1 MEGRKQNI
9 SQDSS
14 PRNERTVSGGYAGVQ
29 TYIGITD
36 NTLTEV
42 NFTEE
47 HLLEH
52 ILSPSNLNEAY
63 RQVVSNKGAGGIDGM
78 DTSDLLS
85 WLSIH
90 KDTLINSLYKGAYR
104 PNPADITR
112 KYFANIN
119 KSIIFAEKYMLCNVI
134 FID

>member
-1 MEGRKQNI
+1 MEGRNQNI
-9 SQDSS
+9 SQANS

-63 RQVVSNKGAGGIDGM
+63 RQVVSNKGAGGIDGRF
-78 DTSDLLS
+78 
-85 WLSIH
+85 
-90 KDTLINSLYKGAYR
+90 AVVAFR
-104 PNPADITR
+104 P
-112 KYFANIN
+112 
-119 KSIIFAEKYMLCNVI
+119 
-134 FID
+134 